1 MEINS
6 ENINEIYEV
15 EKIINFRYYKNKKY
29 YLIKWLS
36 YPISE
41 STWEPKINLKYI
53 NDMLIK
59 FEKEY
64 PYSIDQN
71 MYNIYCDEINKRK
84 KISKTGKKNKR
95 LNNGIKYLSKTKKIE
110 GFTKT
115 ELKDTLYEKL
125 KNHLFIVN
133 RHIDKIENEVVIDL
147 STCNTSPSDENISIS
162 INKNENQV
170 IIDLSTCNTS
180 FSEEN
185 TSIYFN
191 GKENLDTEEKNDGN
205 KLIKPI
211 IV

>member
-6 ENINEIYEV
+6 EFINEIYEV
-15 EKIINFRYYKNKKY
+15 EKIINFKYYKNKKY
-29 YLIKWLS
+29 YLIKWFS

-41 STWEPKINLKYI
+41 STWEPKSNLKYI
-53 NDMLIK
+53 NNMLTK

-71 MYNIYCDEINKRK
+71 MYNFYCDEINKRK
-84 KISKTGKKNKR
+84 KRSKTGKKNKR
-95 LNNGIKYLSKTKKIE
+95 IKYEINYLSKTKKIE

-115 ELKDTLYEKL
+115 ELKDVLYDKL
-125 KNHLFIVN
+125 KNHLFIYIIK
-133 RHIDKIENEVVIDL
+133 RHINH
-147 STCNTSPSDENISIS
+147 
-162 INKNENQV
+162 NKVKNKV

-180 FSEEN
+180 FNEEN
-185 TSIYFN
+185 NSIYFHE
-191 GKENLDTEEKNDGN
+191 KENLNGMEEKNDEN

>member
-6 ENINEIYEV
+6 DNINEIYEV
-15 EKIINFRYYKNKKY
+15 EKIINFKYYKNKKY
-29 YLIKWLS
+29 YLIKWFS

-41 STWEPKINLKYI
+41 STWEPKSNLKYI

-64 PYSIDQN
+64 PHSIDQN

-84 KISKTGKKNKR
+84 KRSKTGKKNKR

-115 ELKDTLYEKL
+115 ELKDVLYDKL
-125 KNHLFIVN
+125 KNHLFIN
-133 RHIDKIENEVVIDL
+133 ITKRHINH
-147 STCNTSPSDENISIS
+147 
-162 INKNENQV
+162 NKVKNKV

-180 FSEEN
+180 FNEEN
-185 TSIYFN
+185 NSIYFHE
-191 GKENLDTEEKNDGN
+191 KENLNGIEEKNDEN

-211 IV
+211 IL

>member
-6 ENINEIYEV
+6 EYINEIYEV

-41 STWEPKINLKYI
+41 STWEPKSNLKYV

-84 KISKTGKKNKR
+84 KRSKKGQKKKEIK
-95 LNNGIKYLSKTKKIE
+95 NGIKYLSKAKKIE
-110 GFTKT
+110 GFSKT
-115 ELKDTLYEKL
+115 ELKDVLYDKL
-125 KNHLFIVN
+125 KNHLFIN
-133 RHIDKIENEVVIDL
+133 ITKRHINH
-147 STCNTSPSDENISIS
+147 
-162 INKNENQV
+162 NKVKNKV

-180 FSEEN
+180 FNEEN
-185 TSIYFN
+185 NSIYFHE
-191 GKENLDTEEKNDGN
+191 KENLNDTVEKNDGSI
-205 KLIKPI
+205 LIRPI
-211 IV
+211 LE